1 MGYSFRVGS
10 KFPRQKG
17 LKRYPSSRNP
27 DNTPLPLEILKRVYL
42 SRKAVLERSRF
53 YREWRGKEEE
63 ATQVILFLTPLF
75 LSTNPLKRASIL
87 TSVLWPPTPR
97 ILLAGYGDFRTS
109 NVIDGWLIL
118 RTMDSQISQ

>member
-10 KFPRQKG
+10 KFPRQKVSKDTLRRAIRITHLRHWKS
-17 LKRYPSSRNP
+17 LKR
-27 DNTPLPLEILKRVYL
+27 IYL

-53 YREWRGKEEE
+53 YREWRGKEE

-97 ILLAGYGDFRTS
+97 ILLTGYSDFRTS
-109 NVIDGWLIL
+109 DVIDGWLIL